1 MKKTCITRKCSEVPS
16 DTLHEEGILVS
27 ATVVSLEESSQEL
40 KKKEAR
46 KPLYLIRYE

>member
-1 MKKTCITRKCSEVPS
+1 MKKDCITRKCSEAPL

-27 ATVVSLEESSQEL
+27 ATVVPLEEPSQEL